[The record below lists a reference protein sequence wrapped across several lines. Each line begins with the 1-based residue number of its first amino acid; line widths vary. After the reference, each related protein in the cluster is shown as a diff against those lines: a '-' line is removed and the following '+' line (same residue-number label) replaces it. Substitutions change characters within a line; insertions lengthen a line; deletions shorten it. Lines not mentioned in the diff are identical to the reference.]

1 MKKSL
6 LFLGVVLCFMACTK
20 EQKPEPAELLNDF
33 VANTDSVCAGQ
44 VLGDESNA
52 TTITSVSYA
61 DSTLLFACSLSEDA
75 EIELELLEATAEEN
89 LLPEIERQVDEILSD
104 SLMAADHPQVLELLK
119 AEQTKVVYR
128 IADAEGKSFD
138 LLAKQY

>member
-6 LFLGVVLCFMACTK
+6 LFLFAVLCLVACR

-33 VANTDSVCAGQ
+33 VAVTDSVCAGQ

-52 TTITSVSYA
+52 TTISSVTYA
-61 DSTLLFACSLSEDA
+61 DSTLLFACSMREDS
-75 EIELELLEATAEEN
+75 EIELELLEATADEN
-89 LLPEIERQVDEILSD
+89 LLPDVEKQVAELLSD
-104 SLMAADHPQVLELLK
+104 SLMATDHPEVLDLLK
-119 AEQTKVVYR
+119 AEQAKVIFRVQN
-128 IADAEGKSFD
+128 AEGQSFD

>member
-6 LFLGVVLCFMACTK
+6 LFIVMALCFVACAK
-20 EQKPEPAELLNDF
+20 EQKPEPQELMNAF

-52 TTITSVSYA
+52 TSITAVSYA
-61 DSTLLFACSLSEDA
+61 DSTLLFACTLSPDA
-75 EIELELLEATAEEN
+75 EIELELLEATAEDNLMPDVEN
-89 LLPEIERQVDEILSD
+89 QVAQILSD
-104 SLMAADHPQVLELLK
+104 SLMAADHPEVLQLLTDEHAQVIFR
-119 AEQTKVVYR
+119 VS
-128 IADAEGKSFD
+128 DAQGQSFD